1 MIEQGNDTKI
11 VESFIQ
17 IMARYDP
24 ERVEM
29 AAKKTASMRADN
41 PSRNFGYIVG
51 ILRNGEK
58 EGHVNLET
66 KITD

>member
-17 IMARYDP
+17 IMARYGR
-24 ERVEM
+24 EWVEK

-51 ILRNGEK
+51 ILRNWEK
-58 EGHVNLET
+58 EGV
-66 KITD
+66 